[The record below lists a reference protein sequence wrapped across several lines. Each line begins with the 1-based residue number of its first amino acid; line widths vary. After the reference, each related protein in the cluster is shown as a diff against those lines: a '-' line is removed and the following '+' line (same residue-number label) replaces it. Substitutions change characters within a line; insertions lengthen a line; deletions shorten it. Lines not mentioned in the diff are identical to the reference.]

1 MSSLY
6 RYIVLL
12 SVAVLVIVVEAKP
25 FDYHS
30 VRGRQAVVQQKG
42 IYEGEALQL
51 RGTSRVQDM
60 RGFGPAWSG
69 DAHLL
74 WMGEPGEVME
84 TVFSV
89 PAEGDYLFSLQMTK
103 APDYGIFF
111 RWSQWQINQKGR
123 GPVQWKGGT
132 FRRFGFGEDFPGTGN
147 TAIVIHPYRLKFQ
160 CACKGRGEVFTRP

>member
-1 MSSLY
+1 MSSLC

-12 SVAVLVIVVEAKP
+12 SAAVSVLAVEAKP

-84 TVFSV
+84 TVFSRRK
-89 PAEGDYLFSLQMTK
+89 GQHLRGS
-103 APDYGIFF
+103 
-111 RWSQWQINQKGR
+111 RWSYWCPLFLPE
-123 GPVQWKGGT
+123 GPT
-132 FRRFGFGEDFPGTGN
+132 SPIRRPWL
-147 TAIVIHPYRLKFQ
+147 VRQSPSLLRLS
-160 CACKGRGEVFTRP
+160 